1 LARVLITG
9 GAGFIG
15 SRLVRRCVSRGD
27 QVTVL
32 DDLSRAGSLDRVRWL
47 HDELGPD
54 SFELV
59 EASVTEAGRVGR
71 LCRDRDIVAH
81 LAGQVAVTESL
92 KDPRTDFEANLLG
105 TLNLLEGVRHGAPG
119 AVFLH
124 ASTNKVY
131 GVLSNLR
138 VEEAPTRYHLP
149 ERPDGI
155 AESEPLDPRTPYGCS
170 NAAADLYA
178 LDYARVYGLRTVVF
192 RQSCI
197 YGPGQLGSEDQ
208 GWVAWLLRA
217 ALRGE
222 LVTIFGDGKQVRD
235 LLHVEDLLDAYD
247 AACAVIERSAGRA
260 YNVGGGP
267 DASLS
272 VWHEF
277 RGTLSELAGAEPPA
291 RFEAWRSGDQRVYV
305 SDTRRAASELG
316 WHPRVPLTEGLK
328 ELRQWLTERALS
340 AAHWPRDG

>member
-1 LARVLITG
+1 MLITG

-27 QVTVL
+27 EVTVL
-32 DDLSRAGSLDRVRWL
+32 DDLSRAGSFERVRWL
-47 HDELGPD
+47 QDEFGRD
-54 SFELV
+54 SFQFV
-59 EASVTEAGRVGR
+59 EASVTESDRVGR
-71 LCRDRDIVAH
+71 LCQDRDIVAH

-92 KDPRTDFEANLLG
+92 RNPRTDFEANLLG
-105 TLNLLEGVRHGAPG
+105 TLNLLEGVRHGAPE

-131 GVLSNLR
+131 GALSHLR

-155 AESEPLDPRTPYGCS
+155 AESEPFDPHTPYGCS

-217 ALRGE
+217 ALRRE

-247 AACAVIERSAGRA
+247 AACAAIERSAGRA

-267 DASLS
+267 DASFS
-272 VWHEF
+272 VWNEF
-277 RGTLSELAGAEPPA
+277 RDTLSELAGAEPPV
-291 RFEAWRSGDQRVYV
+291 RFEAWRSGDQRIYV

-316 WHPRVPLTEGLK
+316 WHPRVPLSEGLK
-328 ELRQWLTERALS
+328 QLRQWLTERAFS
-340 AAHWPRDG
+340 AAQ

>member
-1 LARVLITG
+1 VARVLITG

-15 SRLVRRCVSRGD
+15 SRLVSRCVGRGD
-27 QVTVL
+27 EVTVL
-32 DDLSRAGSLDRVRWL
+32 DDLSRAGSADRLRWL
-47 HDELGPD
+47 HDELGRG
-54 SFELV
+54 SFEFA
-59 EASVTEAGRVGR
+59 EASVAEAGRVEQ
-71 LCRDRDIVAH
+71 LCRGRDVVAH
-81 LAGQVAVTESL
+81 LAGQVAVTDSL
-92 KDPRTDFEANLLG
+92 RDPRTDFEANVLG
-105 TLNLLEGVRHGAPG
+105 TLNLLEGVRRGSPE

-131 GVLSNLR
+131 GNLSHLR
-138 VEEAPTRYHLP
+138 IQETPTRYRLP

-192 RQSCI
+192 RQSCV

-222 LVTIFGDGKQVRD
+222 SVTIFGDGKQVRD
-235 LLHVEDLLDAYD
+235 LLYVEDLLDVYD

-272 VWHEF
+272 VWYEF
-277 RGTLSELAGAEPPA
+277 RDYLSELAGVEPLA
-291 RFEAWRSGDQRVYV
+291 QFEAWRSGDQRVYV
-305 SDTRRAASELG
+305 SDARRAASELD
-316 WHPRVPLTEGLK
+316 WRPRVSLREGLK
-328 ELRQWLTERALS
+328 RLCLWLMEGASSGTHRL
-340 AAHWPRDG
+340 RDG